1 MRGPGDDLIGGSLM
15 LSLTVHCVQILGEWK
30 INATLCRDLGEGTP
44 PEVST
49 GESHLPLTERE
60 WDADDLTA
68 VLSAIQRWSGLT
80 TDGEALKHKD

>member
-1 MRGPGDDLIGGSLM
+1 M
-15 LSLTVHCVQILGEWK
+15 LSLTIHLTQVLGEWQVH
-30 INATLCRDLGEGTP
+30 ATLCRDLGRGLP

-49 GESHLPLTERE
+49 GDRSLPLTDPE

-80 TDGEALKHKD
+80 MEGSAESRLD